1 MVRVVLAI
9 SVIVSVAV
17 VFMSARHDVAKV
29 PAAPAPTQ
37 AVRGDSASPVTTTP
51 DPVVTSPGTPTPS
64 SSRAESLPTPK
75 SDRKGDWMGETWV
88 EHGTPP
94 ECLKSYIEGYRPVK
108 ILADGTQ
115 VFENMPGK
123 VRNSQGVLEERKVT
137 ISVNP
142 TKPVPVDATEAGR

>member
-1 MVRVVLAI
+1 MARIAIALVVVLGA
-9 SVIVSVAV
+9 AF
-17 VFMSARHDVAKV
+17 VFMTASGASEAVATFVPDVEPTV
-29 PAAPAPTQ
+29 PAAVGGATS
-37 AVRGDSASPVTTTP
+37 VEPVA
-51 DPVVTSPGTPTPS
+51 TSPQTVAAPAKPTSAQS
-64 SSRAESLPTPK
+64 SKPE
-75 SDRKGDWMGETWV
+75 RKGDWMGDTWV

-123 VRNSQGVLEERKVT
+123 VRNAQGVLEERKVT

-142 TKPVPVDATEAGR
+142 TKPVPVDAAEAGR

>member
-1 MVRVVLAI
+1 MARLAI
-9 SVIVSVAV
+9 SLVVILGAAFVFVTARGVSTAAV
-17 VFMSARHDVAKV
+17 TFTPDVA
-29 PAAPAPTQ
+29 PTTPD
-37 AVRGDSASPVTTTP
+37 VLDGASPVA
-51 DPVVTSPGTPTPS
+51 PVTTSPAPVSAPGALANAPATKP
-64 SSRAESLPTPK
+64 
-75 SDRKGDWMGETWV
+75 DRKGDWMGETWV

-123 VRNSQGVLEERKVT
+123 VRNAQGVLEERKVT

-142 TKPVPVDATEAGR
+142 TKPVPVDAAEAGR